1 MYATVRNYAG
11 NAELVDALV
20 QNESEVKR
28 LIEEI
33 DGFKA
38 YYLIRTIE
46 GDAMSISVFEDKSG
60 GDESSRRAA
69 EWVRE
74 NLSDLSVG
82 APQVS
87 EGEVVITF

>member
-1 MYATVRNYAG
+1 M
-11 NAELVDALV
+11 

-38 YYLIRTIE
+38 YYLTRTIE